1 MKKNVFLLPALLSA
15 VALVGCASK
24 STPPNTEPPAPAHAT
39 APASEAKAAPAT
51 ATTPS
56 TASNTATT
64 ATGLTQFGVPLCL
77 VENPQLKVD
86 ALTASIKAGVE
97 KVLAPVHVI
106 SGENVPEIC
115 RHPQTVFLQYAVSG
129 KEVPPVKGQKTPP
142 QQVPDALG
150 FAFVQGE
157 NLILR
162 GQGPVTSVE
171 DLFAKAGPYAEEMTA
186 NFAQA
191 VLDAVKAQK
200 EGNATKAAPSTTT
213 SAPTK

>member
-1 MKKNVFLLPALLSA
+1 MKKSVFLLPALLSA

-24 STPPNTEPPAPAHAT
+24 STPPNTEPPATAHAT
-39 APASEAKAAPAT
+39 APASEAKAAPA
-51 ATTPS
+51 
-56 TASNTATT
+56 TATT

-86 ALTASIKAGVE
+86 SLTASIKAGVE

-213 SAPTK
+213 PAPTK